1 MIDKQQAEL
10 LGINAIDMNNQCND
24 DKLAII
30 NKIKELLPNIIN
42 SDNQLDTKALNDLL
56 GVANS
61 TSNNQGYE
69 LTFAGKG
76 LARAK
81 ADAPTNKELKIELEQ
96 SKNFDKTQNVVIR
109 GDNIDVLKVLYKNYH
124 KQIKMI
130 YIDPPYNTKSENFVY
145 NDNFKVSEAELCEEF
160 GLNEETT
167 NFLTSVYGT
176 RSHSGWLSFMYPR
189 LKLARELL
197 TDDGVIFISIDDNE
211 QANLKIICD
220 EIFGADNFIAQI
232 MVIVKT
238 EGRQYG
244 NFAKTHEYVLVYA
257 KSIESLDLN
266 KIKVSKGEFRYFD
279 YQGGFNTIGL
289 RNRAVRIFNSTNR
302 PNLRYPFYVSANQM
316 DENGFFQVSVEKND
330 GWVEV
335 FPSTVDGLESVWR
348 WGKETAR
355 KNISDLVALKG
366 NDNEI
371 RIFKKDRE
379 LTTMPKTIWFE
390 KEFNSIVGTREITNL
405 FGGVYFDFPKPV
417 KLLQQLLYIG
427 SNDNDIILDFF
438 AGSGTTGDAVM
449 QLNAEDGGNRKF
461 ILVQWDEKIAEYKEA
476 YKFCTE
482 NKLEP
487 VISSITIERIN
498 RAGEKIKAEQETKNP
513 DLLANDT
520 TNELDIGYKVFSL
533 VDKPKIDYQNDAL
546 SIVNSRVGA
555 LNTLY
560 NMLVATCKPLDI
572 KIEEIIPDVLY
583 KAANEIYV
591 VGNIDVDTLSKYRD
605 LKVNIDAFVDIS
617 LESYLN
623 LGLLDKDNVY
633 MIYS

>member
-10 LGINAIDMNNQCND
+10 LGVNVIDTNNQGND
-24 DKLAII
+24 DKVAII
-30 NKIKELLPNIIN
+30 NKIKDLLPNIIN

-96 SKNFDKTQNVVIR
+96 SKNFDKTQNIVIR
-109 GDNIDVLKVLYKNYH
+109 GDNIDALKVLYKNYH

-220 EIFGADNFIAQI
+220 EIFGVDNFITQFI
-232 MVIVKT
+232 WKKKGGSSNTEKIVGNLVEYIVCYAKNKT
-238 EGRQYG
+238 SGIFNYKKIERQYRYKDEIG
-244 NFAKTHEYVLVYA
+244 FYNLEGIEKTNLGSYERPTMIFPIIDPLTNSSYLPQ
-257 KSIESLDLN
+257 DN
-266 KIKVSKGEFRYFD
+266 MRW
-279 YQGGFNTIGL
+279 TIGKEL
-289 RNRAVRIFNSTNR
+289 VDKLIKEDKLFFDRVNNKVKIIKRPEDYESSENLFYNLLLNSG
-302 PNLRYPFYVSANQM
+302 SMSMAK
-316 DENGFFQVSVEKND
+316 DEIN
-330 GWVEV
+330 
-335 FPSTVDGLESVWR
+335 
-348 WGKETAR
+348 
-355 KNISDLVALKG
+355 NILH
-366 NDNEI
+366 N
-371 RIFKKDRE
+371 
-379 LTTMPKTIWFE
+379 
-390 KEFNSIVGTREITNL
+390 REI
-405 FGGVYFDFPKPV
+405 FDTPKPV
-417 KLLQQLLYIG
+417 ILMRDLLIIVTKK
-427 SNDNDIILDFF
+427 DDIVLDFF

-449 QLNAEDGGNRKF
+449 QLNAEDGGKRKF
-461 ILVQWDEKIAEYKEA
+461 ILVQWDERIAENKEA

-482 NKLEP
+482 NNLEP
-487 VISSITIERIN
+487 FISSITIERLN
-498 RAGEKIKAEQETKNP
+498 RAGEKIKAEQQAKNP

-533 VDKPKIDYQNDAL
+533 VDKPKIDYQNDSLA
-546 SIVNSRVGA
+546 IINSRVGA

-572 KIEEIIPDVLY
+572 KIEEIILDVLY